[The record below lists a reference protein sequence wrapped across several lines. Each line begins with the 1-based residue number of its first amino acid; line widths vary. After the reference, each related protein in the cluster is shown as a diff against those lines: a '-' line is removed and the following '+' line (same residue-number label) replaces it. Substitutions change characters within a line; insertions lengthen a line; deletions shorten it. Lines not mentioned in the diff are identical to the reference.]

1 MRHAL
6 VVLLVG
12 LASAATPTRGAE
24 ADHAHANHSP
34 TDAAVDDSAKQL
46 LGGHAATDNAIHS
59 YLLFNQ
65 LEARDS
71 DPGTGFAWELQGWIG
86 TDLTRLW
93 LRSQGERVSGHT
105 EEAEVE
111 VLFGRSISPWWDVV
125 AGLRHDVRPGDPRT
139 AAAIGVQG
147 LAPQWFEL
155 DATLYLDDD
164 GQSAARF
171 TAEYELLFTNRL
183 VLQPHVELNFHGK
196 TDAARGIGS
205 GLSHVEAGM
214 RLRYEISRQFAPYVG
229 LEWTKAFGKTAELLQ
244 GSSSGASNARAVAG
258 IRLWF

>member
-1 MRHAL
+1 MRHAHAVLL
-6 VVLLVG
+6 VVLGSV
-12 LASAATPTRGAE
+12 AVPTRGAE
-24 ADHAHANHSP
+24 ADHSHADHSP
-34 TDAAVDDSAKQL
+34 TDAAMDDSAKQP

-71 DPGTGFAWELQGWIG
+71 DPDTGFAWELQGWVG

-93 LRSQGERVSGHT
+93 LRSNGERVSGHT
-105 EEAEVE
+105 EAAEVE
-111 VLFGRSISPWWDVV
+111 VLYGRSISPWWDVV
-125 AGLRHDVRPGDPRT
+125 TGLRHDVRPRDSRT
-139 AAAIGVQG
+139 FGAIGLQG

-164 GQSAARF
+164 GQIAARF
-171 TAEYELLFTNRL
+171 TAEYEFLFTNRL
-183 VLQPHVELNFHGK
+183 VLQPRMELNFHGK
-196 TDAARGIGS
+196 TDTARDIGS
-205 GLSHVEAGM
+205 GLSEMEAGM
-214 RLRYEISRQFAPYVG
+214 RLRYEITRQLAPYVG

-244 GSSSGASNARAVAG
+244 GSPSGASDARAVAG